1 MAEVVLVTT
10 VSSVRVE
17 AATEGG
23 GGGFAGPPL
32 PAAAAAAESGLF
44 SLLSRR
50 AAAIPA
56 AKLALRDTLIPANQL
71 STAAAPLTA

>member
-23 GGGFAGPPL
+23 GGGFAGPL

>member
-23 GGGFAGPPL
+23 GGGFAVPL
-32 PAAAAAAESGLF
+32 PAAAAESGLF

>member
-23 GGGFAGPPL
+23 GGGFAGPL
-32 PAAAAAAESGLF
+32 PAAAAAESGLF